1 MAGRARAGWDDV
13 ARLATALP
21 EVTEGPG
28 RQWSVRRKL
37 FVFERPLRRADLAF
51 LGDRAPAEPPLGAW
65 VPDLGV
71 KEALLG
77 SQPAAYFTTPHF
89 DGYPMVL
96 ARLDALDPAEL
107 GELVVDAW
115 LTRAP
120 RTLARRW
127 LEEHPDLDRS

>member
-1 MAGRARAGWDDV
+1 VAGRARADWADV
-13 ARLATALP
+13 ARCATALP

-28 RQWSVRRKL
+28 RQWHVHGKP
-37 FVFERPLRRADLAF
+37 FVLERPLRRADLAY
-51 LGDRAPAEPPLGAW
+51 LGERAPAEPPLGAW

-77 SQPAAYFTTPHF
+77 SQPAVYFTTPHF

-96 ARLDALDPAEL
+96 ARLDRLDPVEL

-127 LEEHPDLDRS
+127 LEEHPDLDRT

>member
-1 MAGRARAGWDDV
+1 MAGATWTDVGRA
-13 ARLATALP
+13 ATALP

-28 RQWSVRRKL
+28 RQWQVRGKL
-37 FVFERPLRRADLAF
+37 FVLERPLRRADLAF
-51 LGDRAPAEPPLGAW
+51 LGERAPTEPPLGAW

-71 KEALLG
+71 KEALLASAPG
-77 SQPAAYFTTPHF
+77 VYFTTPHF

-127 LEEHPDLDRS
+127 LEEHPELGRG